1 MLGSTLRP
9 DESMAGLIPQSFIDD
24 LLNRTDILDVVSSRI
39 QLKKTGKNY
48 SACCP
53 FHKEKT
59 PSFTVSPDKQFY
71 YCFGCGAGGNALG
84 FIMDHDQLDFVQ
96 AVEDLAKRAGMDV
109 PREEGRRGNKPRQ
122 PVDSPLYPLL
132 AGAAEFYRQAL
143 KGHPARKAAVE
154 YLKGRGLTG
163 EIARDFGLGFAPPG
177 WDNLLKNLGG
187 DNLQLKA
194 MLDAGLLVENP
205 DSGKRYDRFRDRV
218 IFPIRDSRGRV
229 IAFGGRVLGDDKPK
243 YLNSPETPV
252 FHKGQELYGLYEAR
266 KNNRDLDEIM
276 VVEGY
281 MDVIALAQ
289 QGIRN
294 AVATLGTAT
303 SEEHIKRLFR
313 IVPNILF
320 CFDGDQA
327 GRNAAW
333 RALESALSNLQDG
346 RKVRFLF
353 LPEGEDPDS
362 LVRAEGPDAFRARLA
377 HQAQPLAD
385 YFFQQLTLE
394 ADPSTLEG
402 KAHLATL
409 AGPLLEKIPGNTL
422 RLLMR
427 QRLGEIT
434 GLSAE
439 TLSQIS
445 APHSGFAGQGK
456 PIHNP
461 APAQALGSD
470 HAHEYADYDMGQFA
484 GQFAEHGDSHY
495 QDASN
500 YFEAPQEFSAGNGG
514 AKQGKKPWKGD
525 RKWDGKGK
533 KGDFTP
539 RQPRTEISVESP
551 TLTALRTLL
560 HHPQLAQSVEDA
572 SHFSNEGQTYSQLL
586 AALVEALQKNPKQ
599 SSMHLIA
606 RWHGTPQGRLLQVLA
621 GKEWLIDDGNL
632 EKQFVDTITTLAH
645 NQLLSSREARL
656 HSVLRK
662 NPSELTDEEKALL
675 REHYSTPSSTG
686 SQS

>member
-1 MLGSTLRP
+1 
-9 DESMAGLIPQSFIDD
+9 MAGLIPQSFIDD
-24 LLNRTDILDVVSSRI
+24 LLNRTDILDVVGSRI

-84 FIMDHDQLDFVQ
+84 FVMDHDQLDFVQ

-109 PREEGRRGNKPRQ
+109 PREEGRRGHKPRQ

-132 AGAAEFYRQAL
+132 AASAEFYRQAL
-143 KGHPARKAAVE
+143 KSHPARKAAVE

-385 YFFQQLTLE
+385 YFFQQLTQE

-439 TLSQIS
+439 ALSQIS
-445 APHSGFAGQGK
+445 APRSGLSGQGSHAAK
-456 PIHNP
+456 P
-461 APAQALGSD
+461 AVADSS
-470 HAHEYADYDMGQFA
+470 AHEYADYDM

-500 YFEAPQEFSAGNGG
+500 YFEAPADFSAGHQGG
-514 AKQGKKPWKGD
+514 AKPGKKSWKGD

-533 KGDFTP
+533 KGDFVP
-539 RQPRTEISVESP
+539 RQPRTEIHVESP

-560 HHPQLAQSVEDA
+560 HYPQMAQKVEDA
-572 SHFSNEGQTYSQLL
+572 SHFSNEGQTNSQLL
-586 AALVEALQKNPKQ
+586 VALVEALQKNPKQ
-599 SSMHLIA
+599 RSMHLIA

-621 GKEWLIDDGNL
+621 EKEWLIGQDNL

-645 NQLLSSREARL
+645 NQLHSSREARL
-656 HSVLRK
+656 RSVLQK
-662 NPSELTDEEKALL
+662 SPSELTDEEKALL
-675 REHYSTPSSTG
+675 REHISSPSSPG
-686 SQS
+686 AQS